1 LGEQKNWSCL
11 TILSCLHKEQPRP
24 RPGVYDS
31 CGASLAS
38 HIIKE
43 TEFMEHILGNAASAP
58 IDVDMNNFMAEVVEG
73 SSKQPV
79 IVQFWA
85 PWCGPCKQLG
95 PVLEKVVAAANG
107 KVKMVRVNIDDN
119 QQIAQQLRVQ
129 SVPTVYAFVDG
140 QPVDGFAGAQPES
153 TLTQFIEKISA
164 LGGAGAEIATMLEA
178 GNAAVETQDLAS
190 AMQIFQQVME
200 ADPESAEALAGLVRC
215 LTGMKDHQAARE
227 IVDQLDDEFREK
239 PAMQAAIMAL
249 ELAERAAE
257 SAGDLDVAQAAVDAN
272 PNDLQARQDLAM
284 ALFATGDNAGAMA
297 QLLESI
303 RIDRGWNEDA
313 ARLQL
318 LEFFKTLGAANPD
331 VMTARRQ
338 LSTLLFA

>member
-1 LGEQKNWSCL
+1 
-11 TILSCLHKEQPRP
+11 
-24 RPGVYDS
+24 
-31 CGASLAS
+31 
-38 HIIKE
+38 
-43 TEFMEHILGNAASAP
+43 MEHILGTAASAP

-95 PVLEKVVAAANG
+95 PILEKVVAAANG

-153 TLTQFIEKISA
+153 TLTQFIEKVSA
-164 LGGAGAEIATMLEA
+164 LGGAGADIASMLEA
-178 GNAAVETQDLAS
+178 GNAAVETQDFAS
-190 AMQIFQQVME
+190 AMQMFQQVME

-227 IVDQLDDEFREK
+227 IVDQLNDEFLEK
-239 PAMQAAIMAL
+239 PAMQAAILAL

-257 SAGDLDVAQAAVDAN
+257 SAGNLDVAQAAVDAN

-331 VMTARRQ
+331 VITARRQ

>member
-1 LGEQKNWSCL
+1 MEQ
-11 TILSCLHKEQPRP
+11 I
-24 RPGVYDS
+24 
-31 CGASLAS
+31 LAS
-38 HIIKE
+38 
-43 TEFMEHILGNAASAP
+43 AATAP

-73 SSKQPV
+73 SSQIPV

-95 PVLEKVVAAANG
+95 PVLEKVVAAAHG

-140 QPVDGFAGAQPES
+140 QPVDGFSGAQPES
-153 TLTQFIEKISA
+153 ALTQFVEKLSSM
-164 LGGAGAEIATMLEA
+164 GGAGADIAGMLEA
-178 GNAAVETQDLAS
+178 ANTAVETQDFAG
-190 AMQIFQQVME
+190 AMQIYQQVME
-200 ADPESAEALAGLVRC
+200 ADPESADALAGLVRC
-215 LTGMKDHQAARE
+215 LTGMQDHQAARE
-227 IVDQLDDEFREK
+227 IIDQLNDEFREK
-239 PAMQAAIMAL
+239 PSMQAAIAAL

-257 SAGDLDVAQAAVDAN
+257 SAGDLDLAQAAVAAN
-272 PNDLQARQDLAM
+272 PEDLQARQNLAM

-303 RIDRGWNEDA
+303 RVDRSWNDEA

-331 VMTARRQ
+331 VMAARRQ
-338 LSTLLFA
+338 LSTLLFS

>member
-1 LGEQKNWSCL
+1 
-11 TILSCLHKEQPRP
+11 
-24 RPGVYDS
+24 
-31 CGASLAS
+31 
-38 HIIKE
+38 
-43 TEFMEHILGNAASAP
+43 MEHILGTTASAP

-73 SSKQPV
+73 SSQQPV

-107 KVKMVRVNIDDN
+107 KVKIVRVNIDDN

-153 TLTQFIEKISA
+153 AVTQFIEKVSS
-164 LGGAGAEIATMLEA
+164 LGGAGADIASMLDA
-178 GNAAVETQDLAS
+178 GNAAVETQDFAS

-200 ADPESAEALAGLVRC
+200 ADPDSAEALAGLVRC

-227 IVDQLDDEFREK
+227 IVDQLTDEFREK
-239 PAMQAAIMAL
+239 PAMQAAIDAL

-257 SAGDLDVAQAAVDAN
+257 SAGDLDVAQAAVAAN

-303 RIDRGWNEDA
+303 RIDRSWNEDA
-313 ARLQL
+313 ARMQL

>member
-1 LGEQKNWSCL
+1 
-11 TILSCLHKEQPRP
+11 
-24 RPGVYDS
+24 
-31 CGASLAS
+31 
-38 HIIKE
+38 
-43 TEFMEHILGNAASAP
+43 MEHILDTAASAP
-58 IDVDMNNFMAEVVEG
+58 IDVDMSNFMAEVVEG
-73 SSKQPV
+73 SSQQPV

-140 QPVDGFAGAQPES
+140 QPVDGFTGAQPES
-153 TLTQFIEKISA
+153 AVTQFIEKVSS
-164 LGGAGAEIATMLEA
+164 LGGAGADISNMLDA
-178 GNAAVETQDLAS
+178 GNAAVETQDFAS

-200 ADPESAEALAGLVRC
+200 ADPDSAEALAGLVRC

-227 IVDQLDDEFREK
+227 IVDQLTDEFREK
-239 PAMQAAIMAL
+239 PGMQAAIDAL

-257 SAGDLDVAQAAVDAN
+257 SAGDLDVAQAAVAAN
-272 PNDLQARQDLAM
+272 PHDLQARQDLAM

-303 RIDRGWNEDA
+303 RIDRSWNEDA
-313 ARLQL
+313 ARMQL

>member
-1 LGEQKNWSCL
+1 
-11 TILSCLHKEQPRP
+11 
-24 RPGVYDS
+24 
-31 CGASLAS
+31 
-38 HIIKE
+38 
-43 TEFMEHILGNAASAP
+43 MEHILGTTASAP

-73 SSKQPV
+73 SSQQPV

-107 KVKMVRVNIDDN
+107 KVKIVRVNIDDN

-153 TLTQFIEKISA
+153 AVTQFIEKVSS
-164 LGGAGAEIATMLEA
+164 LGGAGADIASMLDA
-178 GNAAVETQDLAS
+178 GNAAVETQDFAS

-200 ADPESAEALAGLVRC
+200 ADPDSAEALAGLVRC
-215 LTGMKDHQAARE
+215 LNGMKDHQAARE
-227 IVDQLDDEFREK
+227 IVDQLTDEFREK
-239 PAMQAAIMAL
+239 PAMQAVVDAL

-257 SAGDLDVAQAAVDAN
+257 SAGDLDVAQAAVAAN

-284 ALFATGDNAGAMA
+284 ALFAAGDNAGAMA

-303 RIDRGWNEDA
+303 RIDRSWNEDA
-313 ARLQL
+313 ARMQL

>member
-1 LGEQKNWSCL
+1 
-11 TILSCLHKEQPRP
+11 
-24 RPGVYDS
+24 
-31 CGASLAS
+31 
-38 HIIKE
+38 
-43 TEFMEHILGNAASAP
+43 MEHILGTTASAP

-73 SSKQPV
+73 SSQQPV

-153 TLTQFIEKISA
+153 AVTQFIEKVSS
-164 LGGAGAEIATMLEA
+164 LGGAGADIASMLDA
-178 GNAAVETQDLAS
+178 GNAAVETQDFAS

-200 ADPESAEALAGLVRC
+200 ADPDSAEALAGLVRC

-227 IVDQLDDEFREK
+227 IVDQLTDEFREK
-239 PAMQAAIMAL
+239 PAMQAAIDAL

-257 SAGDLDVAQAAVDAN
+257 SAGDLDVAQAAVATN

-303 RIDRGWNEDA
+303 RIDRSWNEDA
-313 ARLQL
+313 ARMQL

>member
-1 LGEQKNWSCL
+1 MEISQQIESLQSYNDINSIDFGD
-11 TILSCLHKEQPRP
+11 TIVFFKF
-24 RPGVYDS
+24 G
-31 CGASLAS
+31 
-38 HIIKE
+38 
-43 TEFMEHILGNAASAP
+43 TE
-58 IDVDMNNFMAEVVEG
+58 
-73 SSKQPV
+73 
-79 IVQFWA
+79 
-85 PWCGPCKQLG
+85 WCGPCKQLG
-95 PVLEKVVAAANG
+95 PTLEKVVAAANG

-140 QPVDGFAGAQPES
+140 QPVDGFSGAQPES
-153 TLTQFIEKISA
+153 TLIQFIEKISA
-164 LGGAGAEIATMLEA
+164 LGGAGADIASMLEA
-178 GNAAVETQDLAS
+178 GNTAIETQDYTS
-190 AMQIFQQVME
+190 AMKIFQQVME
-200 ADPESAEALAGLVRC
+200 AEPESAEALAGLVRC
-215 LTGMKDHQAARE
+215 LTGIKDHQAARD
-227 IVDQLDDEFREK
+227 IVDKLDDEFREK

-249 ELAERAAE
+249 ELAERAAD
-257 SAGDLDVAQAAVDAN
+257 SAGDLGLSQAAVDAN
-272 PNDLQARQDLAM
+272 PNNLQARQDLAM

-318 LEFFKTLGAANPD
+318 LELFKTLGSANPD

>member
-1 LGEQKNWSCL
+1 
-11 TILSCLHKEQPRP
+11 
-24 RPGVYDS
+24 
-31 CGASLAS
+31 
-38 HIIKE
+38 
-43 TEFMEHILGNAASAP
+43 MEHILGTTASAP

-73 SSKQPV
+73 SSQQPV

-107 KVKMVRVNIDDN
+107 KIKMVRVNIDDN

-153 TLTQFIEKISA
+153 VVTQFIEKVSSH
-164 LGGAGAEIATMLEA
+164 GGAGADIAKMLDA
-178 GNAAVETQDLAS
+178 GNAAFETQDFAS

-200 ADPESAEALAGLVRC
+200 ADPDSAEALAGLVRC
-215 LTGMKDHQAARE
+215 LNGMKDHQAARE
-227 IVDQLDDEFREK
+227 IVDQLTDEFREK
-239 PAMQAAIMAL
+239 PAMQVAIDAL

-257 SAGDLDVAQAAVDAN
+257 SAGDLDLAQAAVAAN

-303 RIDRGWNEDA
+303 RIDRSWNEDA
-313 ARLQL
+313 ARMQL

>member
-1 LGEQKNWSCL
+1 
-11 TILSCLHKEQPRP
+11 
-24 RPGVYDS
+24 
-31 CGASLAS
+31 
-38 HIIKE
+38 
-43 TEFMEHILGNAASAP
+43 MEHILGTTASAP

-73 SSKQPV
+73 SSQQPV

-153 TLTQFIEKISA
+153 AVTQFIEKVSS
-164 LGGAGAEIATMLEA
+164 LGGAGADIASMLDA
-178 GNAAVETQDLAS
+178 GNAAVETQDFAS

-200 ADPESAEALAGLVRC
+200 ADPDSAEALAGLVRC

-227 IVDQLDDEFREK
+227 IVDQLTDEFREK
-239 PAMQAAIMAL
+239 SAMQTAIDAL

-257 SAGDLDVAQAAVDAN
+257 SAGDLDAAQAAVAAN

-303 RIDRGWNEDA
+303 RIDRSWNEDA
-313 ARLQL
+313 ARMQL

>member
-1 LGEQKNWSCL
+1 
-11 TILSCLHKEQPRP
+11 
-24 RPGVYDS
+24 
-31 CGASLAS
+31 
-38 HIIKE
+38 
-43 TEFMEHILGNAASAP
+43 MEHILGNAASAP

-164 LGGAGAEIATMLEA
+164 LGGAGADIATMLEA
-178 GNAAVETQDLAS
+178 GNAAVETQDFAS

-249 ELAERAAE
+249 ELAERAVE

>member
-1 LGEQKNWSCL
+1 MEQ
-11 TILSCLHKEQPRP
+11 I
-24 RPGVYDS
+24 
-31 CGASLAS
+31 LAS
-38 HIIKE
+38 
-43 TEFMEHILGNAASAP
+43 AATAP

-73 SSKQPV
+73 SSQIPV

-95 PVLEKVVAAANG
+95 PVLEKVVAAAHG

-140 QPVDGFAGAQPES
+140 QPVDGFSGAQPES
-153 TLTQFIEKISA
+153 ALTQFVEKLSSM
-164 LGGAGAEIATMLEA
+164 GGAGADIAGMLEA
-178 GNAAVETQDLAS
+178 ANTAVETQDFAG
-190 AMQIFQQVME
+190 AMQTYQQVME
-200 ADPESAEALAGLVRC
+200 ADPESADALAGLVRC
-215 LTGMKDHQAARE
+215 LTGMQDHQAARE
-227 IVDQLDDEFREK
+227 IIDQLNDEFREK
-239 PAMQAAIMAL
+239 PSMQAAIAAL

-257 SAGDLDVAQAAVDAN
+257 SVGDLDLAQVAVAAN
-272 PNDLQARQDLAM
+272 PEDLQARQDLAM

-303 RIDRGWNEDA
+303 RVDRSWNDEA

-331 VMTARRQ
+331 VMAARRQ
-338 LSTLLFA
+338 LSTLLFS

>member
-1 LGEQKNWSCL
+1 
-11 TILSCLHKEQPRP
+11 
-24 RPGVYDS
+24 
-31 CGASLAS
+31 
-38 HIIKE
+38 
-43 TEFMEHILGNAASAP
+43 MEHILGNAASAP

-79 IVQFWA
+79 IAQFWA

-164 LGGAGAEIATMLEA
+164 LGGSGADIVTLLEA
-178 GNAAVETQDLAS
+178 GNAAVETQDFAS

-239 PAMQAAIMAL
+239 PVMQAAIMAL
-249 ELAERAAE
+249 ELAERVAE

>member
-1 LGEQKNWSCL
+1 MEQ
-11 TILSCLHKEQPRP
+11 I
-24 RPGVYDS
+24 
-31 CGASLAS
+31 LAS
-38 HIIKE
+38 AP
-43 TEFMEHILGNAASAP
+43 TAP

-73 SSKQPV
+73 SSQLPV

-95 PVLEKVVAAANG
+95 PVLEKVVTAAHG

-140 QPVDGFAGAQPES
+140 QPVDGFSGAQPES
-153 TLTQFIEKISA
+153 ALTQFVEKLSSM
-164 LGGAGAEIATMLEA
+164 GGAGADIAGMLEA
-178 GNAAVETQDLAS
+178 ANTAVETQDFAG
-190 AMQIFQQVME
+190 AMQIYQQVME
-200 ADPESAEALAGLVRC
+200 TDPESADALAGLVRC
-215 LTGMKDHQAARE
+215 LTGMQDHQAARE
-227 IVDQLDDEFREK
+227 IIDQLNDEFREK
-239 PAMQAAIMAL
+239 PSMQAAIAAL

-257 SAGDLDVAQAAVDAN
+257 SAGHLDLAQAAVAAN
-272 PNDLQARQDLAM
+272 PEDLQARQDLAM

-303 RIDRGWNEDA
+303 RVDRSWNDEA

-331 VMTARRQ
+331 VIAARRQ
-338 LSTLLFA
+338 LSTFLFS

>member
-1 LGEQKNWSCL
+1 
-11 TILSCLHKEQPRP
+11 
-24 RPGVYDS
+24 
-31 CGASLAS
+31 
-38 HIIKE
+38 
-43 TEFMEHILGNAASAP
+43 MEHILGTAASAP

-153 TLTQFIEKISA
+153 TLTQFIEKVSA
-164 LGGAGAEIATMLEA
+164 LGGAGADIASMLEA
-178 GNAAVETQDLAS
+178 GNAAVETQDFAS
-190 AMQIFQQVME
+190 AMQMFQQVME

-257 SAGDLDVAQAAVDAN
+257 SAGNLDVAQAAVDAN

-331 VMTARRQ
+331 VIAARRQ

>member
-1 LGEQKNWSCL
+1 
-11 TILSCLHKEQPRP
+11 
-24 RPGVYDS
+24 
-31 CGASLAS
+31 
-38 HIIKE
+38 
-43 TEFMEHILGNAASAP
+43 MEHILGTTASAP
-58 IDVDMNNFMAEVVEG
+58 VDVDMNNFMAEVVEG
-73 SSKQPV
+73 SSQQPV

-153 TLTQFIEKISA
+153 AVTQFIEKVSS
-164 LGGAGAEIATMLEA
+164 LGGAGADIASMLDA
-178 GNAAVETQDLAS
+178 GNAAVETQDFAS

-200 ADPESAEALAGLVRC
+200 ADPDSAEALAGLVRC

-227 IVDQLDDEFREK
+227 IVDQLTDEFREK
-239 PAMQAAIMAL
+239 PAMQAAIDAL

-257 SAGDLDVAQAAVDAN
+257 AAGDLDVAQAAVAAN

-303 RIDRGWNEDA
+303 RIDRSWNEDA
-313 ARLQL
+313 ARMQL

>member
-1 LGEQKNWSCL
+1 
-11 TILSCLHKEQPRP
+11 
-24 RPGVYDS
+24 
-31 CGASLAS
+31 
-38 HIIKE
+38 
-43 TEFMEHILGNAASAP
+43 MEHILGNAAGTP
-58 IDVDMNNFMAEVVEG
+58 IDVDMNNFMIEVVEG

-153 TLTQFIEKISA
+153 TLAQFIEKISS
-164 LGGAGAEIATMLEA
+164 LGGAGADIATLLEA
-178 GNAAVETQDLAS
+178 GNAAFETQDFS
-190 AMQIFQQVME
+190 GAMQIFQQVME

-227 IVDQLDDEFREK
+227 IVDQLDDEFRGK

-257 SAGDLDVAQAAVDAN
+257 SAGDLDLAQAAVDAN

-331 VMTARRQ
+331 VMIARRQ
-338 LSTLLFA
+338 LSNLLFA

>member
-1 LGEQKNWSCL
+1 MEQ
-11 TILSCLHKEQPRP
+11 I
-24 RPGVYDS
+24 
-31 CGASLAS
+31 LAS
-38 HIIKE
+38 SA
-43 TEFMEHILGNAASAP
+43 TAP
-58 IDVDMNNFMAEVVEG
+58 IEVDMNNFMAEVVEG
-73 SSKQPV
+73 SSQIPV

-95 PVLEKVVAAANG
+95 PALEKVVAAAHG

-140 QPVDGFAGAQPES
+140 QPVDGFSGAQPES
-153 TLTQFIEKISA
+153 ALTQFVEKLSSM
-164 LGGAGAEIATMLEA
+164 GGAGADIAGMLEA
-178 GNAAVETQDLAS
+178 ANTAVETQDFAS
-190 AMQIFQQVME
+190 AMQIYQQVME
-200 ADPESAEALAGLVRC
+200 ADPESADALAGLVRC
-215 LTGMKDHQAARE
+215 LTGMQDHQAARE
-227 IVDQLDDEFREK
+227 IIDQLNDEFREK
-239 PAMQAAIMAL
+239 PSMQAAIAAL

-257 SAGDLDVAQAAVDAN
+257 SAGDLDLAQAAVAAN
-272 PNDLQARQDLAM
+272 PEDLQARQDLAM

-303 RIDRGWNEDA
+303 RIDRSWNDEA

-331 VMTARRQ
+331 VMAARRQ
-338 LSTLLFA
+338 LSTLLFS

>member
-1 LGEQKNWSCL
+1 
-11 TILSCLHKEQPRP
+11 
-24 RPGVYDS
+24 
-31 CGASLAS
+31 
-38 HIIKE
+38 
-43 TEFMEHILGNAASAP
+43 MEHILGTTASAP

-73 SSKQPV
+73 SSQQPV

-140 QPVDGFAGAQPES
+140 QPVDGFTGAQPES
-153 TLTQFIEKISA
+153 AVTQFIEKVSS
-164 LGGAGAEIATMLEA
+164 LGGAGADIVSLLDA
-178 GNAAVETQDLAS
+178 GNAAVETQDFAS

-200 ADPESAEALAGLVRC
+200 ADPDSAEALAGLVRC
-215 LTGMKDHQAARE
+215 LTSMKDHQAARE
-227 IVDQLDDEFREK
+227 IVDQLTDEFREK
-239 PAMQAAIMAL
+239 SAMQAAIDAL

-257 SAGDLDVAQAAVDAN
+257 SAGDLDVAQAAVAAN

-303 RIDRGWNEDA
+303 RIDRSWNEDA
-313 ARLQL
+313 ARVQL

>member
-1 LGEQKNWSCL
+1 
-11 TILSCLHKEQPRP
+11 
-24 RPGVYDS
+24 
-31 CGASLAS
+31 
-38 HIIKE
+38 
-43 TEFMEHILGNAASAP
+43 MEHILGNAASAP

-164 LGGAGAEIATMLEA
+164 LGGAGADIATMLEA
-178 GNAAVETQDLAS
+178 GNAAVETQDFAS

-200 ADPESAEALAGLVRC
+200 ADPESAQALAGLVRC

>member
-1 LGEQKNWSCL
+1 
-11 TILSCLHKEQPRP
+11 
-24 RPGVYDS
+24 
-31 CGASLAS
+31 
-38 HIIKE
+38 
-43 TEFMEHILGNAASAP
+43 
-58 IDVDMNNFMAEVVEG
+58 MNNFMAEVVEG
-73 SSKQPV
+73 SSKLPV

-95 PVLEKVVAAANG
+95 PTLEKVVAAANG

-140 QPVDGFAGAQPES
+140 QPVDGFSGAQPES
-153 TLTQFIEKISA
+153 TLIQFIEKISA
-164 LGGAGAEIATMLEA
+164 LGGAGADIASMLEA
-178 GNAAVETQDLAS
+178 GNTAIETQDYTS
-190 AMQIFQQVME
+190 AMKIFQQVME
-200 ADPESAEALAGLVRC
+200 AEPESAEALAGLVRC
-215 LTGMKDHQAARE
+215 LTGIKDHQAARD
-227 IVDQLDDEFREK
+227 IVDKLDDEFREK

-249 ELAERAAE
+249 ELAERAAD
-257 SAGDLDVAQAAVDAN
+257 SAGDLGLSQAAVDAN
-272 PNDLQARQDLAM
+272 PNNLQARQDLAM

-318 LEFFKTLGAANPD
+318 LELFKTLGSANPD

>member
-1 LGEQKNWSCL
+1 MEQ
-11 TILSCLHKEQPRP
+11 I
-24 RPGVYDS
+24 
-31 CGASLAS
+31 LAS
-38 HIIKE
+38 
-43 TEFMEHILGNAASAP
+43 AATTP

-73 SSKQPV
+73 SSQIPV

-95 PVLEKVVAAANG
+95 PVLEKVVAAAHG

-140 QPVDGFAGAQPES
+140 QPVDGFSGAQPES
-153 TLTQFIEKISA
+153 ALTQFVEKLSSM
-164 LGGAGAEIATMLEA
+164 GGAGADIAGMLEA
-178 GNAAVETQDLAS
+178 ANTAVETQDFAG
-190 AMQIFQQVME
+190 AMQIYQQVME
-200 ADPESAEALAGLVRC
+200 ADPESADALAGLVRC
-215 LTGMKDHQAARE
+215 LTGMQDHQAARE
-227 IVDQLDDEFREK
+227 IIDQLNDEFREK
-239 PAMQAAIMAL
+239 PSMQAAIAAL

-257 SAGDLDVAQAAVDAN
+257 SAGDLDLAQAAVAAN
-272 PNDLQARQDLAM
+272 PEDLQARQDLAM

-303 RIDRGWNEDA
+303 RIDLSWNDEA

-331 VMTARRQ
+331 VMAARRQ
-338 LSTLLFA
+338 LSTLLFS

>member
-1 LGEQKNWSCL
+1 
-11 TILSCLHKEQPRP
+11 
-24 RPGVYDS
+24 
-31 CGASLAS
+31 
-38 HIIKE
+38 
-43 TEFMEHILGNAASAP
+43 MEYIFGNAGSPP
-58 IDVDMNNFMAEVVEG
+58 IDVDMNNFMTEVVED

-79 IVQFWA
+79 IAQFWA

-95 PVLEKVVAAANG
+95 PALEKVVASANG
-107 KVKMVRVNIDDN
+107 KVKLVRVNIDDN

-129 SVPTVYAFVDG
+129 SVPTVFAFVDG

-164 LGGAGAEIATMLEA
+164 LGGAGAEIATMIEA
-178 GNAAVETQDLAS
+178 GNAAVEAQDFTG
-190 AMQIFQQVME
+190 AMKIFRQAMGAE
-200 ADPESAEALAGLVRC
+200 PESVEALAGLVRC

-227 IVDQLDDEFREK
+227 IVDQLDDDFRKK
-239 PAMQAAIMAL
+239 PAIEAAIMAL
-249 ELAERAAE
+249 DLAERAAG
-257 SAGDLDVAQAAVDAN
+257 SASDLDVSKVAVDTN

-284 ALFATGDNAGAMA
+284 ALYATGDNAGAMA

-331 VMTARRQ
+331 VIAARRQ

>member
-1 LGEQKNWSCL
+1 MEQ
-11 TILSCLHKEQPRP
+11 I
-24 RPGVYDS
+24 
-31 CGASLAS
+31 LAS
-38 HIIKE
+38 
-43 TEFMEHILGNAASAP
+43 AATAP

-73 SSKQPV
+73 SSQLPV

-95 PVLEKVVAAANG
+95 PVLEKVVAAAHG

-140 QPVDGFAGAQPES
+140 QPVDGFSGAQPES
-153 TLTQFIEKISA
+153 ALTQFVEKLSSM
-164 LGGAGAEIATMLEA
+164 GGAGADIAGMLEA
-178 GNAAVETQDLAS
+178 ANTAVETQDFAG
-190 AMQIFQQVME
+190 AMQIYQQVME
-200 ADPESAEALAGLVRC
+200 ADPESADALAGLVRC
-215 LTGMKDHQAARE
+215 LTGMQDHQAARE
-227 IVDQLDDEFREK
+227 IIDQLNDEFREK
-239 PAMQAAIMAL
+239 PSMQAAIAAL

-257 SAGDLDVAQAAVDAN
+257 SAGDLDLAQAAVAAN
-272 PNDLQARQDLAM
+272 PEDLQARQDLAM

-303 RIDRGWNEDA
+303 RIDRSWNDEA

-331 VMTARRQ
+331 VMAARRQ
-338 LSTLLFA
+338 LSTLLFS

>member
-1 LGEQKNWSCL
+1 MEQ
-11 TILSCLHKEQPRP
+11 I
-24 RPGVYDS
+24 
-31 CGASLAS
+31 LAS
-38 HIIKE
+38 
-43 TEFMEHILGNAASAP
+43 AATAP

-73 SSKQPV
+73 SSQIPV

-95 PVLEKVVAAANG
+95 PVLEKVVSAAHG

-119 QQIAQQLRVQ
+119 HQIAQQLRVQ

-140 QPVDGFAGAQPES
+140 QPVDGFSGAQPES
-153 TLTQFIEKISA
+153 ALTQFVEKLSSM
-164 LGGAGAEIATMLEA
+164 GGAGADIAGMLEA
-178 GNAAVETQDLAS
+178 ANTAVETQDFAG
-190 AMQIFQQVME
+190 AMQIYQQVME
-200 ADPESAEALAGLVRC
+200 ADPESADALAGLVRC
-215 LTGMKDHQAARE
+215 LTGMQDHLAARE
-227 IVDQLDDEFREK
+227 IIDQLNDEFREK
-239 PAMQAAIMAL
+239 PSMQAAIAAL

-257 SAGDLDVAQAAVDAN
+257 SAGDLDLAQAAVAAN
-272 PNDLQARQDLAM
+272 PEDLQARQDLAM

-303 RIDRGWNEDA
+303 RVDRSWNDEA

-331 VMTARRQ
+331 VMAARRQ
-338 LSTLLFA
+338 LSTLLFS

>member
-1 LGEQKNWSCL
+1 MEQ
-11 TILSCLHKEQPRP
+11 I
-24 RPGVYDS
+24 
-31 CGASLAS
+31 LAS
-38 HIIKE
+38 
-43 TEFMEHILGNAASAP
+43 AATAP

-73 SSKQPV
+73 SSQLPV

-95 PVLEKVVAAANG
+95 PVLEKVVAAAHG

-140 QPVDGFAGAQPES
+140 QPVDGFSGAQPES
-153 TLTQFIEKISA
+153 ALTQFVEKLSSM
-164 LGGAGAEIATMLEA
+164 GGAGADIAGMLEA
-178 GNAAVETQDLAS
+178 ANTAVETQDFAG
-190 AMQIFQQVME
+190 AMQIYQQVME
-200 ADPESAEALAGLVRC
+200 ADPESADALAGLVRC
-215 LTGMKDHQAARE
+215 LTGMQNHQAARE
-227 IVDQLDDEFREK
+227 IIDQLNDEFREK
-239 PAMQAAIMAL
+239 SSMQAAIAAL

-257 SAGDLDVAQAAVDAN
+257 SAGDLDLAQVAVAAN
-272 PNDLQARQDLAM
+272 PEDLQARQDLAM

-303 RIDRGWNEDA
+303 RVDRSWNDEA

-331 VMTARRQ
+331 VMAARRQ
-338 LSTLLFA
+338 LSTLLFS

>member
-1 LGEQKNWSCL
+1 
-11 TILSCLHKEQPRP
+11 
-24 RPGVYDS
+24 
-31 CGASLAS
+31 
-38 HIIKE
+38 
-43 TEFMEHILGNAASAP
+43 MEHILGTAASAP

-95 PVLEKVVAAANG
+95 PILEKVVAAANG

-153 TLTQFIEKISA
+153 TLTQFIEKVSA
-164 LGGAGAEIATMLEA
+164 LGGAGADIASMLEA
-178 GNAAVETQDLAS
+178 GNAAVETQDFAS
-190 AMQIFQQVME
+190 AMQMFQQVME

-239 PAMQAAIMAL
+239 PAMQAAILAL

-257 SAGDLDVAQAAVDAN
+257 SAGNLDVAQAAVDAN

-331 VMTARRQ
+331 VITARRQ

>member
-1 LGEQKNWSCL
+1 MEQ
-11 TILSCLHKEQPRP
+11 I
-24 RPGVYDS
+24 
-31 CGASLAS
+31 LAS
-38 HIIKE
+38 
-43 TEFMEHILGNAASAP
+43 AATVP

-73 SSKQPV
+73 SSQIPV

-95 PVLEKVVAAANG
+95 PVLEKVVAAAHG

-140 QPVDGFAGAQPES
+140 QPVDGFSGAQPES
-153 TLTQFIEKISA
+153 ALTQFVEKLSSM
-164 LGGAGAEIATMLEA
+164 GGAGADIAGMLEA
-178 GNAAVETQDLAS
+178 ANTAVETQDFGG
-190 AMQIFQQVME
+190 AMQIYQQVME
-200 ADPESAEALAGLVRC
+200 ADPESADALAGLVRC
-215 LTGMKDHQAARE
+215 LTGMQDHQAARE
-227 IVDQLDDEFREK
+227 IIDQLNDEFREK
-239 PAMQAAIMAL
+239 PSMQAAIAAL

-257 SAGDLDVAQAAVDAN
+257 SAGDLDLAQAAVAAN
-272 PNDLQARQDLAM
+272 PEDLQARQDLAM

-303 RIDRGWNEDA
+303 RVDRSWNDEA

-331 VMTARRQ
+331 VMAARRQ
-338 LSTLLFA
+338 LSTLLFS

>member
-1 LGEQKNWSCL
+1 
-11 TILSCLHKEQPRP
+11 
-24 RPGVYDS
+24 
-31 CGASLAS
+31 
-38 HIIKE
+38 
-43 TEFMEHILGNAASAP
+43 MEHILGTTASAP

-73 SSKQPV
+73 SSQQPV

-95 PVLEKVVAAANG
+95 PVLEKVVASANG

-153 TLTQFIEKISA
+153 AVTQFIEKVSS
-164 LGGAGAEIATMLEA
+164 LGGAGADIASMLDA
-178 GNAAVETQDLAS
+178 GNAAVETQDFAS

-200 ADPESAEALAGLVRC
+200 ADPDSAEALAGLVRC

-227 IVDQLDDEFREK
+227 IVDQLTDEFREK
-239 PAMQAAIMAL
+239 PAMQAAIDAL
-249 ELAERAAE
+249 ELAERAVE
-257 SAGDLDVAQAAVDAN
+257 SAGDLDVAQAAVAAN

-303 RIDRGWNEDA
+303 RIDRSWNEDA
-313 ARLQL
+313 ARMQL

>member
-1 LGEQKNWSCL
+1 MEQ
-11 TILSCLHKEQPRP
+11 I
-24 RPGVYDS
+24 
-31 CGASLAS
+31 LAS
-38 HIIKE
+38 
-43 TEFMEHILGNAASAP
+43 AATAP

-73 SSKQPV
+73 SSQIPV

-95 PVLEKVVAAANG
+95 PVLEKVVAAAHG

-140 QPVDGFAGAQPES
+140 QPVDGFSGAQPES
-153 TLTQFIEKISA
+153 ALTQFVEKLSSM
-164 LGGAGAEIATMLEA
+164 GGAGADIAGMLEA
-178 GNAAVETQDLAS
+178 ANTAVETQDFDG
-190 AMQIFQQVME
+190 AMQIYQQVME
-200 ADPESAEALAGLVRC
+200 ADPESADALAGLVRC
-215 LTGMKDHQAARE
+215 LTGMQDHQAARE
-227 IVDQLDDEFREK
+227 IIDQLNDEFREK
-239 PAMQAAIMAL
+239 PSMQAAIAAL

-257 SAGDLDVAQAAVDAN
+257 SAGDLDLAQAAVAAN
-272 PNDLQARQDLAM
+272 PEDLQARQDLAM

-303 RIDRGWNEDA
+303 RVDRSWNDEA

-331 VMTARRQ
+331 VMAARRQ
-338 LSTLLFA
+338 LSTLLFS

>member
-1 LGEQKNWSCL
+1 
-11 TILSCLHKEQPRP
+11 
-24 RPGVYDS
+24 
-31 CGASLAS
+31 
-38 HIIKE
+38 
-43 TEFMEHILGNAASAP
+43 MEHILASAATAP

-73 SSKQPV
+73 SSQIPV

-95 PVLEKVVAAANG
+95 PVLEKVVAAAHG

-140 QPVDGFAGAQPES
+140 QPVDGFSGAQPES
-153 TLTQFIEKISA
+153 ALTQFVEKLSSM
-164 LGGAGAEIATMLEA
+164 GGAGADIAGMLEA
-178 GNAAVETQDLAS
+178 ANTAVETQDFAG
-190 AMQIFQQVME
+190 AMQIYQQVME
-200 ADPESAEALAGLVRC
+200 ADPESADALAGLVRC
-215 LTGMKDHQAARE
+215 LTGMQDHQAARE
-227 IVDQLDDEFREK
+227 IIDQLNDEFREK
-239 PAMQAAIMAL
+239 PSMQAAIAAL

-257 SAGDLDVAQAAVDAN
+257 SAGDLDLAQAAVAAN
-272 PNDLQARQDLAM
+272 PEDLQARQDLAM

-297 QLLESI
+297 QLVESI
-303 RIDRGWNEDA
+303 RIDRSWNDEA

-331 VMTARRQ
+331 VMAARRQ
-338 LSTLLFA
+338 LSTLLFS

>member
-1 LGEQKNWSCL
+1 
-11 TILSCLHKEQPRP
+11 
-24 RPGVYDS
+24 
-31 CGASLAS
+31 
-38 HIIKE
+38 
-43 TEFMEHILGNAASAP
+43 MEHILGTTASAP

-73 SSKQPV
+73 SSQQPV

-153 TLTQFIEKISA
+153 AVTQFIEKVSS
-164 LGGAGAEIATMLEA
+164 LGGAGADIASMLDA
-178 GNAAVETQDLAS
+178 GNAAVETQDFAS
-190 AMQIFQQVME
+190 AMQIFQEVME
-200 ADPESAEALAGLVRC
+200 ADPDSAEALAGLVRC

-227 IVDQLDDEFREK
+227 IVDQLTDEFREK
-239 PAMQAAIMAL
+239 PAMQAAIDAL

-257 SAGDLDVAQAAVDAN
+257 SAGDLDAAQAAVAAN

-284 ALFATGDNAGAMA
+284 ALFAIGDNAGAMA

-303 RIDRGWNEDA
+303 RIDRSWNEDA
-313 ARLQL
+313 ARMQL

>member
-1 LGEQKNWSCL
+1 
-11 TILSCLHKEQPRP
+11 
-24 RPGVYDS
+24 
-31 CGASLAS
+31 
-38 HIIKE
+38 
-43 TEFMEHILGNAASAP
+43 MEHILGNAASAP

-140 QPVDGFAGAQPES
+140 QPVDGIAGAQPES
-153 TLTQFIEKISA
+153 TLTQFIEKISE
-164 LGGAGAEIATMLEA
+164 LGGAGADIATMLEA
-178 GNAAVETQDLAS
+178 GNAAVETQDFAS
-190 AMQIFQQVME
+190 AMQVFQQVME

-239 PAMQAAIMAL
+239 PALQTAIMAL

-257 SAGDLDVAQAAVDAN
+257 SAGDLDVALAAVDAD

-297 QLLESI
+297 QLVESI
-303 RIDRGWNEDA
+303 RIDRGGNEDA

-318 LEFFKTLGAANPD
+318 LEFFKTLGATNPD

>member
-1 LGEQKNWSCL
+1 
-11 TILSCLHKEQPRP
+11 
-24 RPGVYDS
+24 
-31 CGASLAS
+31 
-38 HIIKE
+38 
-43 TEFMEHILGNAASAP
+43 MEHILGNAASAP

-153 TLTQFIEKISA
+153 TLTQFIEKVSA
-164 LGGAGAEIATMLEA
+164 LGGAGADIASMLEA
-178 GNAAVETQDLAS
+178 GNAAVETQDFAS
-190 AMQIFQQVME
+190 AMQMFQQLME

>member
-1 LGEQKNWSCL
+1 
-11 TILSCLHKEQPRP
+11 
-24 RPGVYDS
+24 
-31 CGASLAS
+31 
-38 HIIKE
+38 
-43 TEFMEHILGNAASAP
+43 MEHILGNAASAP

-164 LGGAGAEIATMLEA
+164 LGGAGADIATMLEA
-178 GNAAVETQDLAS
+178 GNAAVETQDFAS

-200 ADPESAEALAGLVRC
+200 ADPESAEALAGLVWC

>member
-1 LGEQKNWSCL
+1 MEQ
-11 TILSCLHKEQPRP
+11 
-24 RPGVYDS
+24 
-31 CGASLAS
+31 
-38 HIIKE
+38 
-43 TEFMEHILGNAASAP
+43 ILGNAASAP

-73 SSKQPV
+73 SSKLPV

-95 PVLEKVVAAANG
+95 PTLEKVVAAANG

-140 QPVDGFAGAQPES
+140 QPVDGFSGAQPES

-164 LGGAGAEIATMLEA
+164 LGGAGADIASLLEA
-178 GNAAVETQDLAS
+178 GNTAIETQDYTS
-190 AMQIFQQVME
+190 AMKIFQQVME
-200 ADPESAEALAGLVRC
+200 AEPESAEALAGLVRC
-215 LTGMKDHQAARE
+215 LTGIKDHQAARD
-227 IVDQLDDEFREK
+227 IVDKLDDEFREK

-249 ELAERAAE
+249 ELAERAAV
-257 SAGDLDVAQAAVDAN
+257 SVGDLGLSQAAVDAN
-272 PNDLQARQDLAM
+272 PNNLQARQDLAM

-318 LEFFKTLGAANPD
+318 LELFKTLGSANPD